1 MLDDEGFS
9 GLDERKWKLLKG
21 RMVVARAPKMISLYV
36 IEVKVCQEEANMVDD
51 GSSELWHKRLAHMS
65 SKGMQIRS
73 KNNFLPYVGGMNM
86 KPCVGCLARKQHRV
100 AFQTSPPSKRKNTLD
115 HVHTDVCSMDIRS
128 LGGAQY
134 FITFIDDHSRK
145 VWAFVLKTKGRVFQV
160 FQQFSARGQRETG
173 RKLKCVKASSFELEM
188 KTCYT
193 RSIIVY

>member
-86 KPCVGCLARKQHRV
+86 KPCVGCLARKQH
-100 AFQTSPPSKRKNTLD
+100 AYLPECPPSRMKNTLD
-115 HVHTDVCSMDIRS
+115 LVHIDVCSMDIR
-128 LGGAQY
+128 
-134 FITFIDDHSRK
+134 
-145 VWAFVLKTKGRVFQV
+145 
-160 FQQFSARGQRETG
+160 
-173 RKLKCVKASSFELEM
+173 
-188 KTCYT
+188 
-193 RSIIVY
+193 